1 MTSAATTSHP
11 WIGSLQAELD
21 ALQAALLMGDAAG
34 VERASA
40 AMQAV
45 LKQAPR
51 DAALADPE
59 SALHRDTRIAAQRF
73 AQLRQAVL
81 RASAQ
86 SQRAVSSLLP
96 QQNVNTYQ
104 RRPGQMGGRGLPGI
118 EMQAGSRVTQTSWTP
133 PIGFR

>member
-86 SQRAVSSLLP
+86 SQRAVNSVLP
-96 QQNVNTYQ
+96 QKAPATY
-104 RRPGQMGGRGLPGI
+104 GHMAG
-118 EMQAGSRVTQTSWTP
+118 AGSSTGGAGRAYLSA
-133 PIGFR
+133 

>member
-1 MTSAATTSHP
+1 MTTAATTPSHP

-21 ALQAALLMGDAAG
+21 ALEAAVLRGDAPG

-45 LKQAPR
+45 LHQAPR
-51 DAALADPE
+51 TPE
-59 SALHRDTRIAAQRF
+59 FKNPDSPLRRDTQSAAQRF

-86 SQRAVSSLLP
+86 NERAVGSLLP
-96 QQNVNTYQ
+96 QQALQGQPTYG
-104 RRPGQMGGRGLPGI
+104 RMVKTSPLGGAGRGFLR
-118 EMQAGSRVTQTSWTP
+118 A
-133 PIGFR
+133 

>member
-1 MTSAATTSHP
+1 MTTAATPHHP

-21 ALQAALLMGDAAG
+21 ALEAALLQGDAPG

-45 LKQAPR
+45 LQQAPR
-51 DAALADPE
+51 TPDFTNPDSPLR
-59 SALHRDTRIAAQRF
+59 RDTHSAAQRF

-86 SQRAVSSLLP
+86 NERGVGSLLP
-96 QQNVNTYQ
+96 QMALQRQPTYG
-104 RRPGQMGGRGLPGI
+104 RIVKPSSLGGAGRGFLS
-118 EMQAGSRVTQTSWTP
+118 A
-133 PIGFR
+133 

>member
-86 SQRAVSSLLP
+86 NERALGSLLP
-96 QQNVNTYQ
+96 QQTLQRQPTYG
-104 RRPGQMGGRGLPGI
+104 RMGKPSSLGGAGRGFLS
-118 EMQAGSRVTQTSWTP
+118 A
-133 PIGFR
+133 

>member
-86 SQRAVSSLLP
+86 NERALGSLLP
-96 QQNVNTYQ
+96 QQTLQRQPTYG
-104 RRPGQMGGRGLPGI
+104 RMVKPSSLGGAGRGFLS
-118 EMQAGSRVTQTSWTP
+118 A
-133 PIGFR
+133 